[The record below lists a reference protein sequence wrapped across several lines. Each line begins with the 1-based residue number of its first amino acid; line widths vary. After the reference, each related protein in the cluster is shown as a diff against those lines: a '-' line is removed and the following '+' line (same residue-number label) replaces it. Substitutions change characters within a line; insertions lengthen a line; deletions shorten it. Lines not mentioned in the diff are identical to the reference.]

1 MQYQGNSGAQVQR
14 VAIVCGA
21 GSGMLNEVFRAR
33 ADVFVTG
40 EMRFHESLSA
50 LSHNVSVVLPGHY
63 ATERIAVEALAGR
76 LQNEFGGLKI
86 WPSRAERDPSLWV

>member
-1 MQYQGNSGAQVQR
+1 
-14 VAIVCGA
+14 
-21 GSGMLNEVFRAR
+21 
-33 ADVFVTG
+33 
-40 EMRFHESLSA
+40 MRFHESLSA